1 MSRSPKSSGRSPG
14 KPASKSQKP
23 ASARALGHRLK
34 LSPVADILGGTPP
47 ALPAVGSVSL
57 DKLVVPPV
65 PPKEPTE
72 DEVLEAYV
80 QRVRLACPRRER
92 AAKEPLA
99 LGDDVTL
106 DVVAFRGET
115 LVPFSFRR
123 AWETVVEP
131 SPFWPGLFEALVG
144 LPVGESA
151 TMKVTLPKDAKVL
164 PGETVAV
171 TAVVHRAAEVTLPE
185 GGAEAAFATLGLGD
199 TFEATLVALVR
210 ELAVERLEDAEGA
223 WSQAVLGAF
232 AKRWTGEVP
241 PALVDAEVERAWAR
255 TEGTMMSEAGLSA
268 DVQQQSLAQWKAD
281 PETRAELEARLRLEL
296 ALRALGEAAPPT
308 LTKESVLRQ
317 LVPVAEDMG
326 FSPEQLE
333 AALGSNKAMAEQ
345 LTWAA
350 FRLMLVERVL
360 AAAITA

>member
-1 MSRSPKSSGRSPG
+1 MSRSPKSPA
-14 KPASKSQKP
+14 KPAAKSPAKKP
-23 ASARALGHRLK
+23 SSARALGHRLK
-34 LSPVADILGGTPP
+34 LSPVADILAGPPPKLPDVGT
-47 ALPAVGSVSL
+47 VSL
-57 DKLVVPPV
+57 QTLVVPKA

-72 DEVLEAYV
+72 DELLEAYV
-80 QRVRLACPRRER
+80 QRVRLTCPRRER

-106 DVVAFRGET
+106 DVVAFQAET

-151 TMKVTLPKDAKVL
+151 TVKVTLPKDAKVL

-185 GGAEAAFATLGLGD
+185 GGAEAAFASLGLGD
-199 TFEATLVALVR
+199 TFDATLIALMQ
-210 ELAVERLEDAEGA
+210 ELALERLDEAEGA
-223 WSQAVLGAF
+223 WSQAVLEAF

-241 PALVDAEVERAWAR
+241 ASLLDAEVERAWAR
-255 TEGTMMSEAGLSA
+255 TEGTLMREAGLSA

-281 PETRAELEARLRLEL
+281 PETRGQLEARLRLEL
-296 ALRALGEAAPPT
+296 ALRALGDAEPPT

-326 FSPEQLE
+326 FSPEQME
-333 AALGSNKAMAEQ
+333 QALTADKATAEQ

-360 AAAITA
+360 AAAKPG